1 MSEQPRDPIEE
12 LIGQMEAA
20 GSLIESLEEEVAHLR
35 RDLEGANVAL
45 GAAREET
52 SARGRALEEK
62 DRAHESASE
71 DISRLRVEMEELRSR
86 NADEQIQLRNEHINE
101 LAEVRRSLEEQR
113 RVDVAAASSDERVE
127 SLKEELR
134 REREALEERHQA
146 DLEALETTSQQWE
159 EQLREGYREQE
170 ERHQAEME
178 KALDEGEKQREELER
193 GLRAEFEAKLDGERK
208 AAHDRHE
215 ETMRALESAAEG
227 RESELQRDYRAVVD
241 SQQAEIESLRK
252 EIEAAGRRAVEERKE
267 AAKEVKRLA
276 DGRERDLKKAHSVK
290 VVAVKEEAD
299 RRVATLQSQKE
310 ADNKALSARH
320 AEETIRR
327 GREYEERLVAEDER
341 RKQETWALEERISDL
356 KIQRE
361 TEMRSY
367 NSRFREMEAA
377 KVASETAAEE
387 NVERVV
393 AGFGR
398 EISKMENRISELE
411 DALEE
416 SESLR
421 ARLESELGN
430 LRERLESGKLPS
442 LRRATRNRR
451 EDVSGASADRKAR
464 ELDARRVLAEERSQ
478 SLEAKLREVEGEKKS
493 MGEELDRAKEELK
506 NISDPAQRLRDG
518 ISLFNSSEHA
528 KAVASIS
535 KALGLPK
542 VHAGM
547 DDASPSKPILTF
559 VWEGMAWRK
568 YVSDPMEGVEEPRV
582 YLSGTGEDTTEIS
595 GNGFAN
601 AHSPNARMDSK
612 GRLTLGVQAR

>member
-20 GSLIESLEEEVAHLR
+20 GSLIESLEEEVAQLR
-35 RDLEGANVAL
+35 RDLEQANVAL
-45 GAAREET
+45 GAAREEV
-52 SARGRALEEK
+52 SARGRALDDRGRAQESSSEE
-62 DRAHESASE
+62 
-71 DISRLRVEMEELRSR
+71 ISRLRAEMDDIKSR
-86 NADEQIQLRNEHINE
+86 HADEQIRLRNEHINE

-113 RVDVAAASSDERVE
+113 RVDMAAASSDDRVE
-127 SLKEELR
+127 GLKEELR

-178 KALDEGEKQREELER
+178 AALDESEKQREELER
-193 GLRAEFEAKLDGERK
+193 SLRAEFEAKLKDERG
-208 AAHDRHE
+208 AASARYE
-215 ETMRALESAAEG
+215 ETMQALKSAAEG
-227 RESELQRDYRAVVD
+227 RDSELQKDYRAVVE
-241 SQQAEIESLRK
+241 SQQAEIESLRLG
-252 EIEAAGRRAVEERKE
+252 IEAAGRRAVEERKE
-267 AAKEVKRLA
+267 AANEVKKLA
-276 DGRERDLKKAHSVK
+276 EGRERELKKAHSAK
-290 VVAVKEEAD
+290 VAAVKGEAD
-299 RRVATLQSQKE
+299 RRVAALQSQKE
-310 ADNKALSARH
+310 ADNKALTARH
-320 AEETIRR
+320 AEEMIRQR
-327 GREYEERLVAEDER
+327 REYEERLVSEDER
-341 RKQETWALEERISDL
+341 RKQETWALEERLSDL

-367 NSRFREMEAA
+367 NSRFGKIEAA
-377 KVASETAAEE
+377 RVASESAAEE

-398 EISKMENRISELE
+398 EISAMENRISEME

-421 ARLESELGN
+421 ARLEEELSG
-430 LRERLESGKLPS
+430 LRTRIENGKPPS
-442 LRRATRNRR
+442 LRRATRDRR
-451 EDVSGASADRKAR
+451 EAGSDASDERKLR
-464 ELDARRVLAEERSQ
+464 ELDARRVLAEERAQ
-478 SLEAKLREVEGEKKS
+478 SLEAAIKKT
-493 MGEELDRAKEELK
+493 EAERDEANENLAQTREELK
-506 NISDPAQRLRDG
+506 KISDPAQRLRDG

-547 DDASPSKPILTF
+547 DEASPSKPTLTF
-559 VWEGMAWRK
+559 VWEGMAWRR

-582 YLSGTGEDTTEIS
+582 YLSGTGEDTADLN
-595 GNGFAN
+595 NGPGSPR
-601 AHSPNARMDSK
+601 SPNARMDSK
-612 GRLTLGVQAR
+612 GRLMLGVQAR